1 MRQFR
6 NNNIESKKNK
16 TRKEYELKMN
26 LGEKIKDKIKKFT
39 NVFKKVKKYDED
51 KTNNISFSEN
61 NNEYYENF
69 LQNLQDDENKNN
81 KKKLS
86 KKKKGKNDK
95 TNISNNINF
104 KTSLRH
110 SLMKPKETNNCN
122 LTPKIKENLK
132 INSILVNKRSSSK
145 INQSNDI
152 QSSLFHSRLNSN
164 KSKENLNERN
174 SYILND
180 IKNHKS
186 IVLGNINVRNS
197 KIQTS
202 FTPNRNFKNT
212 NFSSIK
218 SKKSPAKFMDNNNN
232 SLVIKNTKSENLK
245 KEISLKNDEKTINNS
260 LEEESGINFKQN
272 YNFNPKKINVES
284 IKKKNIDDNYKNN
297 NENIGKELEKNDV
310 KSPSE
315 STLKIHLKKRCFFC
329 CLPIY

>member
-6 NNNIESKKNK
+6 NNNEESKKNK
-16 TRKEYELKMN
+16 TRKEYGLKMN
-26 LGEKIKDKIKKFT
+26 LGEKIKDQIKKFT
-39 NVFKKVKKYDED
+39 VVFKKVKKYDED
-51 KTNNISFSEN
+51 ITNNISYSEN

-81 KKKLS
+81 KKKNS
-86 KKKKGKNDK
+86 KKKKDKNDK

-104 KTSLRH
+104 KTLLRQ
-110 SLMKPKETNNCN
+110 SLMKPKETNNYN

-132 INSILVNKRSSSK
+132 IHSILVNKHSSSK

-164 KSKENLNERN
+164 KSKENFNERN

-197 KIQTS
+197 KIQNS
-202 FTPNRNFKNT
+202 FTHNRNFKNT

-218 SKKSPAKFMDNNNN
+218 PKKSPTKFMENNIN
-232 SLVIKNTKSENLK
+232 SLVIKNINSENLK

-284 IKKKNIDDNYKNN
+284 ITKKNIDDNDKNN
-297 NENIGKELEKNDV
+297 NENIGKELEKQDV

-315 STLKIHLKKRCFFC
+315 STLKIHLKKRCLFC

>member
-1 MRQFR
+1 
-6 NNNIESKKNK
+6 
-16 TRKEYELKMN
+16 
-26 LGEKIKDKIKKFT
+26 
-39 NVFKKVKKYDED
+39 
-51 KTNNISFSEN
+51 
-61 NNEYYENF
+61 
-69 LQNLQDDENKNN
+69 
-81 KKKLS
+81 
-86 KKKKGKNDK
+86 
-95 TNISNNINF
+95 
-104 KTSLRH
+104 
-110 SLMKPKETNNCN
+110 MKPKETNNYN

-132 INSILVNKRSSSK
+132 IHSILVNKHSSSK

-164 KSKENLNERN
+164 KSKENFNERN

-197 KIQTS
+197 KIQNS

-218 SKKSPAKFMDNNNN
+218 PKKSPTKFMENNIN
-232 SLVIKNTKSENLK
+232 SLVIKNINSENLK

-284 IKKKNIDDNYKNN
+284 ITKKNIDDNDKNN
-297 NENIGKELEKNDV
+297 NENIGKELEKQDV

-315 STLKIHLKKRCFFC
+315 STLKIHLKKRCLFC